1 MTGEKAAAKGWR
13 DSFWRSEDGLELHYR
28 DYAGPQDSTAI
39 PALCIPGLSRNARDF
54 HDLALH
60 LAHDRRV
67 IAVDLRG
74 RGDSEYAKVA
84 STYTP
89 LQYVQDLQRLFVL
102 AGLERAVFVGS
113 SLGGMVTMIMALLEP
128 HRIAGVV
135 LNDIGP
141 VIGQAG
147 LERIAGYVGQGRS
160 YPTWMHAA
168 RALQDVHQDTYPDWK
183 LEDWLAE
190 AKRAME
196 LGNNGRITFDYDL
209 RVAEIFQQGLAD
221 AAQTDMWTGFDAL
234 KGKPV
239 LVLRGEHSDILTGAT
254 ARDMVSRFDGVEL
267 VTVPRV
273 GHLPILSE
281 PVAVEAIDRL
291 FDERLPLAIKAGSS
305 DAG

>member
-1 MTGEKAAAKGWR
+1 MTGEKAATKSWR

-28 DYAGPQDSTAI
+28 DYPGPEGSRAI

-67 IAVDLRG
+67 IVVDLRG
-74 RGDSEYAKVA
+74 RGDSEYAKVG
-84 STYTP
+84 STYNP
-89 LQYVQDLQRLFVL
+89 LQYAQDLQRLFVL
-102 AGLERAVFVGS
+102 ADLDRAVFIGS
-113 SLGGMVTMIMALLEP
+113 SLGGLVTMILAMLDPA
-128 HRIAGVV
+128 RIAAAI

-141 VIGQAG
+141 VIGRAG
-147 LERIAGYVGQGRS
+147 LERISGYVGQGRS

-168 RALQDVHQDTYPDWK
+168 WALQDMHQDTYPDWK

-196 LGNNGRITFDYDL
+196 LGNNGRITFDYDM
-209 RVAEIFQQGLAD
+209 RVAETFQQGLAD
-221 AAQTDMWTGFDAL
+221 AAETEIWNGFDAL

-239 LVLRGEHSDILTGAT
+239 LILRGEHSDILTGAT

-273 GHLPILSE
+273 GHLPTLSE
-281 PVAVEAIDRL
+281 PAAVEAIDRL
-291 FDERLPLAIKAGSS
+291 FDERLPLAIKAGPG
-305 DAG
+305 DQG